1 MKVNGHQ
8 ENLTLAFID
17 INHVK
22 KKKNPYQN
30 ICVCVCVCVCV
41 FQVWN
46 SMLVSNYVTFFIF
59 A

>member
-22 KKKNPYQN
+22 EKKPLSKYL
-30 ICVCVCVCVCV
+30 CVCVCVCV

-46 SMLVSNYVTFFIF
+46 SMLVSNYVIFFIF